1 MTDVLFVTISAQPSL
16 HQEINGS
23 LLLATKLLRDG
34 FEVKVLRFGEIESFE
49 KDYPKFI
56 GDITARIL
64 EIAPKCVSFY
74 SLCNFYH
81 IVLGIARELKSQSP
95 KTYTVLGG
103 PQATLT
109 AFDTLKAM
117 DFIDFVCTGEGEN
130 TVVPFFRAL
139 LRENGKGLGDIPGL
153 FYRQDGGIVFSKC
166 QVPQTDVNTL
176 PYWDD
181 SLLLPSMGVG
191 ESDISS
197 DTYFMPIDTGRGCPY
212 NCTFCSTSFVWNR
225 KYRLKSAKRIIED
238 FQYFNRKFGIRSFDV
253 AHDAFTVNEKLV
265 TELCDYIKE
274 SGLDIKWKCSTRIDC
289 ISKELI
295 LKMKEAGLSHI
306 SRGVESGSRRMQESL
321 KKRLDLTTIK
331 PMVQFLQENGIE
343 VTLLFMYGFPDET
356 EEELNET
363 LELCFSIMDVG
374 RYHLCMFYCLFDP
387 CTELTASVYDRLV
400 FDPTVQSITDGV
412 FGFTE
417 ESDMI
422 EGNKSI
428 FPFFHHLNTPVRD
441 NYQCLHYLSRLYES
455 VSDVLYQV
463 RKRYDGD
470 NLWFYRDFYEANR
483 SILYDFNVA
492 NQVMAEDPLQMIVN
506 LLNHIHFPNLVQV
519 QAIMQFKKDMLIVL
533 RSKEDISI
541 QRCYDFNYKE
551 YRENRPLE
559 ELSVASSELL
569 LKKENGQSFVRLLQI
584 ITHPST

>member
-1 MTDVLFVTISAQPSL
+1 MTDILFVTISSPPSL
-16 HQEINGS
+16 RQEINGS
-23 LLLATKLLRDG
+23 MLLATKLLQNG
-34 FEVKVLRFGEIESFE
+34 FDVKILRFGEFESYE
-49 KDYPKFI
+49 KNYPEFI
-56 GDITARIL
+56 REITARIL

-74 SLCNFYH
+74 SLSNLYH
-81 IVLGIARELKSQSP
+81 AVLRIAREIRLQSP
-95 KTYTVLGG
+95 QTHLVLGG

-109 AFDTLKAM
+109 ALETMKAM
-117 DFIDFVCTGEGEN
+117 EFIDFVCTGEGEN

-139 LRENGKGLGDIPGL
+139 LREEGKGLGEISGL
-153 FYRQDGGIVFSKC
+153 FYRQNGSVLCGRAP
-166 QVPQTDVNTL
+166 VPQTDLETL

-181 SLLLPSMGVG
+181 RLLLPNMGAG
-191 ESDISS
+191 EADISS
-197 DTYFMPIDTGRGCPY
+197 DQYFMPIDTGRGCPFQ
-212 NCTFCSTSFVWNR
+212 CTFCSTSYVWNR

-238 FQYFNRKFGIRSFDV
+238 IRYYQQKFGIHSFDV

-265 TELCDYIKE
+265 TELCDHIKE

-306 SRGVESGSRRMQESL
+306 SLGVESGSRRMQESL
-321 KKRLDLTTIK
+321 KKRLDLTAIK

-455 VSDVLYQV
+455 VSDVLCQV

-483 SILYDFNVA
+483 SILYNFNVA
-492 NQVMAEDPLQMIVN
+492 NQVMGEDPLQMIVN
-506 LLNHIHFPNLVQV
+506 LLNYIHFPNLVQV

-551 YRENRPLE
+551 YRENRLLE
-559 ELSVASSELL
+559 ELSAASSEVL
-569 LKKENGQSFVRLLQI
+569 LKKENGRLFVRLLKI
-584 ITHPST
+584 IP